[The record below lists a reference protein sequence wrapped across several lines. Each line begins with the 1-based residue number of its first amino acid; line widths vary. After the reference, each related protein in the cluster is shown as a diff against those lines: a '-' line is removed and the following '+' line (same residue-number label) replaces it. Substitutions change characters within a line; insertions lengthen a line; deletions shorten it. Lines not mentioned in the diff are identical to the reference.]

1 MLNKTN
7 KILHDVVDIHVFLL
21 ISISFAKHRS
31 ISDIIMSN
39 PDHFRCIFGQIFIA
53 VGLTH

>member
-7 KILHDVVDIHVFLL
+7 KILHDVVANHVFLL

-31 ISDIIMSN
+31 ISDIRMNI
-39 PDHFRCIFGQIFIA
+39 PDNFRFIFGQIFIT

>member
-7 KILHDVVDIHVFLL
+7 KILHDVVAIHVFLL

-31 ISDIIMSN
+31 ISDIRMNN
-39 PDHFRCIFGQIFIA
+39 PEHFRCIFDQIFIP